1 MAKYLKDVL
10 KGKNAST
17 KKVND
22 LGGYKPKA
30 GDEAEFA
37 KQHEIEKHED
47 RVGNGDSAYMATN
60 IKPVLLKPEE
70 KRHKDAGGV
79 YESKKAEDVSCN
91 RTKAGTKCPIHEMA
105 DCSSVKTIKEM
116 TPQKYGDYVKS
127 ASADVGHKKADAAY
141 ARMSGDDK
149 QADKLTNKA
158 RQRLGNIYTAVNKI
172 TREEV
177 EEIEELS
184 TDTYHRAANV
194 AAKRAM
200 GDAMGRSGPIFKKYA
215 AKANKFRDKGM
226 SQEKQEKAVK
236 EDILPGTFVEPS
248 ETAKAKAKQVQQKDA
263 DKAIVSRAKM
273 GITSEESYTRNL
285 RNIVKEANAV
295 EPLLQ
300 SEDATVSIRNSV
312 AHVRDRKGNVVAKYS
327 HETHGANWK
336 NKAHAHAIR
345 LRESDTPITL
355 PGMNQDNALGQTL

>member
-47 RVGNGDSAYMATN
+47 RVGNGDSAYMANN

-91 RTKAGTKCPIHEMA
+91 NTKAGTKCPIHEMA
-105 DCSSVKTIKEM
+105 DCSSARTIKEM

-177 EEIEELS
+177 EQVDELS

-226 SQEKQEKAVK
+226 SQEKKEKAVK
-236 EDILPGTFVEPS
+236 EDY
-248 ETAKAKAKQVQQKDA
+248 K
-263 DKAIVSRAKM
+263 
-273 GITSEESYTRNL
+273 NL

-300 SEDATVSIRNSV
+300 SEDASVSVRNNV
-312 AHVRDRKGNVVAKYS
+312 AHVKDHKGNVVAKYS
-327 HETHGANWK
+327 NETHGANWK
-336 NKAHAHAIR
+336 QKAHAHAIR